1 MAYSPSLALRRW
13 ETLNSLVICLESLR
27 QQHTYTPS
35 LRGKMGRNPLL
46 CPTHTFNQNLSFVK
60 VFCLWFGFLSSVGF

>member
-35 LRGKMGRNPLL
+35 LRGKVGRNPLL